1 MISDN
6 LLLIQA
12 TYCLPSV
19 IQVVFVIL
27 YVRKHYDWI
36 DWKAKPDY
44 SALSQKGSVLVHQI
58 SNCIFSNTDT
68 IIISFMCGMNYA
80 SVYAIYSLFF
90 ANFQK
95 IVTSFSNGLTFK
107 FGQMYQIE
115 KKRFDRE
122 FSQYES
128 VFYMFLFWAYTVITA
143 FLMPIIRLY
152 TGGVADAE
160 IYDNVWILILFAM
173 WTVMSG
179 IEIPLIQ
186 LQSIAGKF
194 DDTRNQALIEMMIN
208 IVLSLIITWKLGMS
222 GCLIATIIALLYRIN
237 AMVIYTSKY
246 ILERSCLKSFKK
258 ILVNTAVA
266 VGVLVLIGTES
277 CEAVSYFYV
286 MWRAIMNSFWIAGLF
301 LVANLVTDFGEYKGL
316 LTV

>member
-1 MISDN
+1 
-6 LLLIQA
+6 
-12 TYCLPSV
+12 
-19 IQVVFVIL
+19 
-27 YVRKHYDWI
+27 
-36 DWKAKPDY
+36 
-44 SALSQKGSVLVHQI
+44 
-58 SNCIFSNTDT
+58 
-68 IIISFMCGMNYA
+68 MNYA

-266 VGVLVLIGTES
+266 VVVLVLIGTES

-316 LTV
+316 FDSVRARF